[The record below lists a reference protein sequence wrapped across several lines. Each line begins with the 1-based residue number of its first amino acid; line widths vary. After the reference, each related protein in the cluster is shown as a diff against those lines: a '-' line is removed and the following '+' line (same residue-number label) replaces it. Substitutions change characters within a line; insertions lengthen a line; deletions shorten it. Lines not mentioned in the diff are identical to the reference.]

1 MRHAKPQPRADRLLV
16 RKSAFAGMCGVTPG
30 RVSQWI
36 AEGKIH
42 GSALVSRG
50 RVEMVDADLAREQ
63 LRDSLDVDK
72 RFGLNG
78 LSTNLRGPSDQATLS
93 DSTVEEQI
101 RAEKLRHAQL
111 LTSRLE
117 EEDRARRGVYVEAE
131 KVRGEI
137 ALAATDL
144 LRAFEGSLPD
154 FASAVAAKF
163 HVPQRDALHLLRGEF
178 RRLRDRVSASHAKAA
193 AALPRTVIVDD
204 PQPDSF
210 Q

>member
-1 MRHAKPQPRADRLLV
+1 
-16 RKSAFAGMCGVTPG
+16 MCGVTPG

-72 RFGLNG
+72 RFGLSG

-111 LTSRLE
+111 MTSRLE
-117 EEDRARRGVYVEAE
+117 EEDRARRGVYVATE

-144 LRAFEGSLPD
+144 LRAFEGALPTSRRPWRRSSMFRSETRFTYCAESFVD
-154 FASAVAAKF
+154 FASAS
-163 HVPQRDALHLLRGEF
+163 RLRM
-178 RRLRDRVSASHAKAA
+178 RRLQPLCRGPSLSTIRNLTVFSEQGRPPKAA
-193 AALPRTVIVDD
+193 PVVC
-204 PQPDSF
+204 
-210 Q
+210 